1 MEFMKKEKEERALE
15 REQDKKELKE
25 MISQGV
31 KNEVKAAIEPI
42 IEKQDMFEKEQ
53 EVLKSN
59 FSEVLQEM
67 QTIKSQLKARTVA
80 SDADYPRLPQPKG
93 LLQGGHEHAGYVRHE
108 GDSGE
113 QGKLRQI
120 ISNARRTV
128 GLHSIDSAD
137 LVRMRQAQFGG
148 AKTEAEERLFAVQE
162 FLRCELK
169 LSNETIDTMEV
180 ETIFPPAKKN
190 PQCLFVTFKYGSSLS
205 KIFERTRCM
214 RKAAR
219 IINFIPA
226 AFEVRYLD
234 IREIEFN
241 LRQEED
247 CQTRVKMGINDLE
260 LSKKIRGSGNRWQ
273 RVPLPQG
280 LARVDLTKVQA
291 VAQEHEEVTLSPA
304 PGRPC
309 QDRPG
314 KRGRESPGS
323 PAGRSN
329 AKVARDIM
337 SVADDS
343 EKVEVKTWE
352 ETIKGANLVT
362 ESQITPTKEG
372 EGLAKVADK
381 GVITS
386 ISGTPTQQS
395 LPSPIISKY
404 SKIPSL
410 KI

>member
-1 MEFMKKEKEERALE
+1 
-15 REQDKKELKE
+15 
-25 MISQGV
+25 
-31 KNEVKAAIEPI
+31 
-42 IEKQDMFEKEQ
+42 
-53 EVLKSN
+53 
-59 FSEVLQEM
+59 
-67 QTIKSQLKARTVA
+67 
-80 SDADYPRLPQPKG
+80 
-93 LLQGGHEHAGYVRHE
+93 
-108 GDSGE
+108 
-113 QGKLRQI
+113 
-120 ISNARRTV
+120 
-128 GLHSIDSAD
+128 
-137 LVRMRQAQFGG
+137 
-148 AKTEAEERLFAVQE
+148 
-162 FLRCELK
+162 
-169 LSNETIDTMEV
+169 
-180 ETIFPPAKKN
+180 
-190 PQCLFVTFKYGSSLS
+190 
-205 KIFERTRCM
+205 
-214 RKAAR
+214 
-219 IINFIPA
+219 
-226 AFEVRYLD
+226 
-234 IREIEFN
+234 
-241 LRQEED
+241 
-247 CQTRVKMGINDLE
+247 MGINDLE